1 MHSNKFMITSILDI
15 FGKLSMLTFFR
26 TLVFRLMMTKKILGK
41 KEIFKNISFIT
52 KLFDQHL

>member
-41 KEIFKNISFIT
+41 KEIF
-52 KLFDQHL
+52 